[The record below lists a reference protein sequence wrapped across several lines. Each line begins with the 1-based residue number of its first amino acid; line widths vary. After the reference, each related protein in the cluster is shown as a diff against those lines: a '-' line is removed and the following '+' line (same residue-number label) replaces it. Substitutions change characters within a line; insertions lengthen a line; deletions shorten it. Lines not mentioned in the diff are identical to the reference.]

1 MKLEEENKGQLL
13 EYAMQAGLLLG
24 TFWVFKYLF
33 VIFGA
38 NHPAIN
44 TVGSI
49 LSLGTPILLFYLL
62 VKYNASRM
70 NNLMRYWQGV
80 RFSVLLFFFA
90 SILEAFV
97 VFIHVRWIDP
107 TFIANLYENMVELAQ
122 AFELSKTLT
131 AQLADQPL
139 PDPFSYIFSNVIMAN
154 VFLGLVLSLVVVPFV
169 LRYKP
174 RQNN

>member
-1 MKLEEENKGQLL
+1 
-13 EYAMQAGLLLG
+13 
-24 TFWVFKYLF
+24 
-33 VIFGA
+33 
-38 NHPAIN
+38 
-44 TVGSI
+44 
-49 LSLGTPILLFYLL
+49 
-62 VKYNASRM
+62 
-70 NNLMRYWQGV
+70 MRYWQGV